1 MSIKK
6 EINVIIVIVSL
17 YKGLAIVS
25 NSELGVV
32 FGDVCKKGHSALLVR
47 WDFFLYYTAP
57 CRLNARSELGQL
69 LYCFNNYYIKERNM
83 IKQNMTKKNES
94 YILIYI
100 YVYRKYRSVDII
112 KFTIHVTCS
121 HIYWRNI

>member
-47 WDFFLYYTAP
+47 WDFFCITLP
-57 CRLNARSELGQL
+57 PVG
-69 LYCFNNYYIKERNM
+69 
-83 IKQNMTKKNES
+83 
-94 YILIYI
+94 
-100 YVYRKYRSVDII
+100 
-112 KFTIHVTCS
+112 
-121 HIYWRNI
+121 